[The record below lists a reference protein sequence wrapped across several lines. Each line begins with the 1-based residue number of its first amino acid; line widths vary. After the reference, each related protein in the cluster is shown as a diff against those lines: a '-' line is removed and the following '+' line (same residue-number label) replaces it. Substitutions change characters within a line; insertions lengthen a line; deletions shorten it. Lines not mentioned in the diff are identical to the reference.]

1 MLFGIYN
8 RFVPLQVYHRSSVD
22 VSPNGD
28 CLMLTIASCNV
39 CSSIC
44 SCLVSVTCTFD
55 QIDKQGN
62 IVGDC
67 KG

>member
-1 MLFGIYN
+1 MLFDIYY
-8 RFVPLQVYHRSSVD
+8 RFVPLQVHHRSSVD
-22 VSPNGD
+22 VSPNAV
-28 CLMLTIASCNV
+28 CLMLTIASCNI

-44 SCLVSVTCTFD
+44 SCLFSVTCTFD
-55 QIDKQGN
+55 KMYKQRN